1 MKALSKTEI
10 TMWVLRPALSAA
22 LGLFG
27 CMTNAVAGLPAAVPL
42 ASFAGNL
49 TAPARIVALGQS
61 NLMVCDP
68 LARSI
73 VTMDTLGR
81 ELATHRHSGQPL
93 GLAVGADGRIYLGDA
108 DNGSVTVYDAQWHQL
123 QQLGQGVGEFQ
134 MPGHIALLM
143 NGATTKV
150 FVSDGLAHRVKAYR
164 NGLLIGQYGSRG
176 QGPQQLDFPT
186 GLWVSADRQLFV
198 VDQNNDRVQVLD
210 ENGNF
215 LRWFGLTPATSW
227 SGRSGRAQGIMGD
240 GLGRLY
246 VADTFQGHIKVFD
259 LNGDY
264 LGLIGGFGNGF
275 GQMQSPAGLALDLSG
290 RLWVANLN
298 GPSVQGYGLECF
310 QHLAVSP
317 VATTTSVG
325 STVTLAVTLGCGG
338 PADFQW
344 YRNGVA
350 LADGGSVT
358 GATNATLSLLNVGE
372 LDGGAYTVAVTN
384 TAGVFL
390 SLPAQITIV
399 SAPLIFSN
407 PGNQTVIRSGTANF
421 SVVAQGNSLAYQWLR
436 NGAEVV
442 GATQSTLQ
450 IVNVQ
455 SYEAGAYSCRVTNAA
470 GTVTSSAATLT
481 VLVPPNL
488 TEAPTDQIVPAASTV
503 TLSAS
508 AIGTTPLSFQWYR
521 NNISISGQTRSQM
534 VLSNVTSAVNG
545 TYLVR
550 VANSAGAATASF
562 KFAVNS
568 PTILTNSVNANGNLV
583 LVWNNPF
590 FVLQSASDWT
600 GPWLVIS
607 PTSPYTVTAAS
618 MRTNSSQYFRLW
630 RQ

>member
-1 MKALSKTEI
+1 MTETVNLNLQTTGLSEGVKEAGAAISRVAREEI
-10 TMWVLRPALSAA
+10 APAAA
-22 LGLFG
+22 LIEDAFG
-27 CMTNAVAGLPAAVPL
+27 TAARAIERDLVRAARSGSFSMT
-42 ASFAGNL
+42 S
-49 TAPARIVALGQS
+49 
-61 NLMVCDP
+61 

-264 LGLIGGFGNGF
+264 LGLLGGFGNGF

-325 STVTLAVTLGCGG
+325 STVTL
-338 PADFQW
+338 
-344 YRNGVA
+344 VA
-350 LADGGSVT
+350 ST
-358 GATNATLSLLNVGE
+358 H
-372 LDGGAYTVAVTN
+372 
-384 TAGVFL
+384 
-390 SLPAQITIV
+390 LP
-399 SAPLIFSN
+399 SS
-407 PGNQTVIRSGTANF
+407 
-421 SVVAQGNSLAYQWLR
+421 GNSILAWRTERISARRYCGMLAVMR
-436 NGAEVV
+436 RLSGA
-442 GATQSTLQ
+442 
-450 IVNVQ
+450 
-455 SYEAGAYSCRVTNAA
+455 
-470 GTVTSSAATLT
+470 
-481 VLVPPNL
+481 
-488 TEAPTDQIVPAASTV
+488 
-503 TLSAS
+503 
-508 AIGTTPLSFQWYR
+508 
-521 NNISISGQTRSQM
+521 
-534 VLSNVTSAVNG
+534 
-545 TYLVR
+545 
-550 VANSAGAATASF
+550 
-562 KFAVNS
+562 
-568 PTILTNSVNANGNLV
+568 
-583 LVWNNPF
+583 
-590 FVLQSASDWT
+590 
-600 GPWLVIS
+600 
-607 PTSPYTVTAAS
+607 
-618 MRTNSSQYFRLW
+618 
-630 RQ
+630 